1 MRRLIPILPILHL
14 AIPAIVLFA
23 LALTHNLG
31 EAEKTPFHRDESRWV
46 GRAYFLNDLLTDPL
60 GSTWDDS
67 DLTRN
72 QPPLGSYLMG
82 LGLTLQGRDTDTTV
96 NNRLYDF
103 KHDFQWNVDH
113 GRQPAG
119 EDILAGRRTNVVV
132 GALLAVTVFF
142 IGQQLAGLIGG
153 RLVGLIGGAVASSFL
168 IYNPLAT
175 HMSSWAGADGLLAL
189 TVALAGLTAIR
200 LADRPGWGKA
210 LLLGVLLGL
219 GAATKLSPLFD
230 AALVGAA
237 GGAMLIGG
245 RPWLRGEAGQRQQ
258 SLGWMLI
265 TCPFVAFATLVA
277 SYPYLW
283 SSPLRNLANML
294 AYREDEMA
302 LQADIPAMGTPGWD
316 SIGVD
321 GGLPDAMSRTRFWL
335 GDALSTGRVLGDWL
349 NGRFDWS
356 LRIAWLD
363 LTLGFAGI
371 GILAMM
377 VLLRGPVSRAGAAL
391 LVLLGQ
397 TVVIWV
403 GMRADFDRYQLPIL
417 VAVLTGLAVAV
428 GAALQATHVMASTLV
443 RRLRAREPRRW
454 SLPSLPRRR
463 SVSS

>member
-1 MRRLIPILPILHL
+1 MRRLFPILPILRL
-14 AIPAIVLFA
+14 TLPAIVLFG

-31 EAEKTPFHRDESRWV
+31 EVEQTPFHRDESRWV
-46 GRAYFLNDLLTDPL
+46 GRAYFLNDFLTDPR

-82 LGLTLQGRDTDTTV
+82 LGLTLQGRDTDTTL

-103 KHDFQWNVDH
+103 RHDFQWNVDH

-119 EDILAGRRTNVVV
+119 EDILAGRRTNAVV
-132 GALLAVTVFF
+132 GALLAITVFF

-153 RLVGLIGGAVASSFL
+153 AIIGLIGGTVASAFL

-175 HMSSWAGADGLLAL
+175 HMSTWAGSDGLLTL
-189 TVALAGLTAIR
+189 TVALAGLTTIR

-210 LLLGVLLGL
+210 LLLGVVLGL
-219 GAATKLSPLFD
+219 GAATKLSPLFV

-237 GGAMLIGG
+237 GGALLIGG
-245 RPWLRGEAGQRQQ
+245 RPWLRGETGQRQQ

-283 SSPLRNLANML
+283 SSPIRNLGNML
-294 AYREDEMA
+294 AYREDEMT

-321 GGLPDAMSRTRFWL
+321 GGLLDAMSRTRFWL
-335 GDALSTGRVLGDWL
+335 GDTLSTGRVLGDWL
-349 NGRFDWS
+349 DGRFDWS
-356 LRIAWLD
+356 VRIAWLD
-363 LTLGFAGI
+363 LTLGVAGI
-371 GILAMM
+371 GILVMM
-377 VLLRGPVSRAGAAL
+377 VLLGGPVSRAGAAL

-403 GMRADFDRYQLPIL
+403 GMRADFDRYQLPVL
-417 VAVLTGLAVAV
+417 VAVLAGVAVAV
-428 GAALQATHVMASTLV
+428 GATVQAIRVLAGILG
-443 RRLRAREPRRW
+443 RRLRARESGRW
-454 SLPSLPRRR
+454 SLPSLPWRR
-463 SVSS
+463 SVPS

>member
-1 MRRLIPILPILHL
+1 MRRLLPILRL
-14 AIPAIVLFA
+14 TIPAIVLFA

-31 EAEKTPFHRDESRWV
+31 EVAQTPFHRDESRWV
-46 GRAYFLNDLLTDPL
+46 GRAYFLKDLLTDPR

-103 KHDFQWNVDH
+103 RHDFQWNVDH

-119 EDILAGRRTNVVV
+119 EDILAGRRTNAVV

-153 RLVGLIGGAVASSFL
+153 TLIGLIGGAVASVFL
-168 IYNPLAT
+168 IYNPLST

-210 LLLGVLLGL
+210 ILLGVLLGL
-219 GAATKLSPLFD
+219 GAATKLSPLFV

-237 GGAMLIGG
+237 GGALLIGG
-245 RPWLRGEAGQRQQ
+245 QPWVQGEAGQRQQ

-265 TCPFVAFATLVA
+265 TCPFVALATLVA

-283 SSPLRNLANML
+283 SSPIRNLGNML
-294 AYREDEMA
+294 AYREDEMV
-302 LQADIPAMGTPGWD
+302 LQAGIPAMGTPGWD

-349 NGRFDWS
+349 DGRFDWP

-363 LTLGFAGI
+363 LTLGVAGI

-377 VLLRGPVSRAGAAL
+377 VLLNGPVSRAGAAL
-391 LVLLGQ
+391 LLLLGQ
-397 TVVIWV
+397 TVVIWI
-403 GMRADFDRYQLPIL
+403 GMQADFDRYQLPVL
-417 VAVLTGLAVAV
+417 VAVLAGLAVAV
-428 GAALQATHVMASTLV
+428 GATLQAIRVMVSAGM
-443 RRLRAREPRRW
+443 RRLRARESRRW
-454 SLPSLPRRR
+454 SLPSVPWRR
-463 SVSS
+463 SVPS